1 MILSADINLAVVALV
16 VTSLAAAVGVLL
28 ALTHLLGRRPY
39 RWLAALHGL
48 PALVG
53 LAAVGLAAAS
63 GPASPELWISL
74 GLLALAAAV
83 GVAMAVLMRRQ
94 TARLP
99 APAPLV
105 LAHGFAATA
114 AIALLAWVAVTTI

>member
-1 MILSADINLAVVALV
+1 MNLSADINLAVVALV
-16 VTSLAAAVGVLL
+16 VTSLAAAIGVLL

-39 RWLAALHGL
+39 RWLASLHAL
-48 PALVG
+48 PALAG
-53 LAAVGLAAAS
+53 LAAVGLAAAR

-114 AIALLAWVAVTTI
+114 AIALLAWVAVTTL

>member
-1 MILSADINLAVVALV
+1 MILSEDINLAVVALV
-16 VTSLAAAVGVLL
+16 VTSVAAAIGVLL

-39 RWLAALHGL
+39 RWLAALHAL
-48 PALVG
+48 PALAG
-53 LAAVGLAAAS
+53 LGAVGLAAAS

-83 GVAMAVLMRRQ
+83 GLTMAVLMRHQ
-94 TARLP
+94 TARRP
-99 APAPLV
+99 APTPLV

-114 AIALLAWVAVTTI
+114 AIAVLAWVAVTTL